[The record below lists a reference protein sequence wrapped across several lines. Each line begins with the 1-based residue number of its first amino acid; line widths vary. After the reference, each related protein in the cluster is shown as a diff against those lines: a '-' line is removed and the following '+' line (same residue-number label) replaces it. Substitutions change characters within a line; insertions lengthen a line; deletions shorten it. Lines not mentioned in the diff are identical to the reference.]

1 MWKFSRDFLYVVLI
15 AATIIVA
22 VFLLYR
28 AGFVFG
34 RDGFCPTTDA
44 TGVRCLRDW
53 LGALSGWAGAA
64 GALVAAGWTISH
76 LRKQI
81 SDQRRQTDFILG
93 NTDPSFELSID
104 SAISAGILVQ
114 NFNRRRVEIVSV
126 TNLTPF
132 QVKMYWDTNK
142 DIGYFKPGETR
153 TDFPDRQF
161 VDGNI
166 RPDHAPPCKLIKF
179 NVKGPHPESGTYKW
193 QFEFKVKFRSE
204 RGTTRTYTVVDHF
217 RV

>member
-1 MWKFSRDFLYVVLI
+1 MNTIKWFYAACAAYVFAIYTLTQTWPVSLLI
-15 AATIIVA
+15 H
-22 VFLLYR
+22 
-28 AGFVFG
+28 FVSYMSQQEEVWW
-34 RDGFCPTTDA
+34 RE
-44 TGVRCLRDW
+44 W
-53 LGALSGWAGAA
+53 IGALSGWAGAI